1 MKHTAF
7 AIFILLMLMGNSFAL
22 FKMFT
27 DKQEFLSKFPKLSEQ
42 SFYLFRFL
50 PLLNIVGLAGL
61 WFYQTWAVWLSI
73 ACGLAVIFFDL
84 YFGIYYHL
92 YVAIIS
98 TAILFYFIIRY
109 WNAFK

>member
-1 MKHTAF
+1 MRYPVF
-7 AIFILLMLMGNSFAL
+7 AIYIILMLIGNGFAL
-22 FKMFT
+22 FKMFNE
-27 DKQEFLSKFPKLSEQ
+27 KQEFLSNFPKLSEE

-98 TAILFYFIIRY
+98 TAILLYFIIRY

>member
-7 AIFILLMLMGNSFAL
+7 AIFILLMLIGNGFAL

-27 DKQEFLSKFPKLSEQ
+27 EKQEFLSKFPRLSEQ
-42 SFYLFRFL
+42 AFHLFRLL
-50 PLLNIVGLAGL
+50 PLLNIAGLAGL
-61 WFYQTWAVWLSI
+61 WFYQTWAVWLR
-73 ACGLAVIFFDL
+73 LAVIIFDL

-98 TAILFYFIIRY
+98 TAILFCFIFRY

>member
-98 TAILFYFIIRY
+98 TAILLYFIIRY